1 MVYDIVIVV
10 LGVGVGNGAWV
21 CKTRK
26 LSSISDIRYGETV
39 YKIAKLF
46 PSRCLVVQS
55 AKPSQL
61 CGLSSVW
68 RRVEL
73 RLSGERPEFEQNL
86 SSVWRREDST
96 PSTSPTND
104 AKQARGPWPPT
115 IVVVVGVEGESL
127 IHAHNTKERQESI

>member
-1 MVYDIVIVV
+1 MGLSILLVIVMVYDIVIVV

-21 CKTRK
+21 SKTRK

-61 CGLSSVW
+61 FSSMWTFVC
-68 RRVEL
+68 L
-73 RLSGERPEFEQNL
+73 A
-86 SSVWRREDST
+86 SS
-96 PSTSPTND
+96 
-104 AKQARGPWPPT
+104 
-115 IVVVVGVEGESL
+115 
-127 IHAHNTKERQESI
+127 